1 MKRVL
6 LIVLCLGALGLSAVP
21 AMASS
26 PTNSA
31 YSGPGASQLTQVQT
45 QSPVTTT
52 KASDSSLPFTGLNL
66 AVVGLVAVVL
76 AGSGLI
82 LRRRSAADRK

>member
-6 LIVLCLGALGLSAVP
+6 LIMLCLGALCLSAAP
-21 AMASS
+21 AMAAA

-31 YSGPGASQLTQVQT
+31 YGGLGANQVSQVQST
-45 QSPVTTT
+45 
-52 KASDSSLPFTGLNL
+52 ASTASASAGTLPFTGLNL

-76 AGSGLI
+76 AGSGLV
-82 LRRRSAADRK
+82 LRHRSAADRK

>member
-6 LIVLCLGALGLSAVP
+6 LIMLCLGALCLSAAP

-31 YSGPGASQLTQVQT
+31 YSGSGATQISQVQT
-45 QSPVTTT
+45 PVTTST
-52 KASDSSLPFTGLNL
+52 SSLPFTGLNL

>member
-6 LIVLCLGALGLSAVP
+6 LIMLCLGALCLSAAP
-21 AMASS
+21 AMAS

-31 YSGPGASQLTQVQT
+31 YSGTGATQISQVQT
-45 QSPVTTT
+45 PAKS
-52 KASDSSLPFTGLNL
+52 SSSLPFTGLNL

>member
-6 LIVLCLGALGLSAVP
+6 LIMLCLGALCLSAAP
-21 AMASS
+21 ALAS

-31 YSGPGASQLTQVQT
+31 YSGTGATQISQVQT
-45 QSPVTTT
+45 AAKPSTS
-52 KASDSSLPFTGLNL
+52 ALPFTGLNL

-82 LRRRSAADRK
+82 LRHRSAADRK

>member
-6 LIVLCLGALGLSAVP
+6 LIMLCLGALCLSAAP
-21 AMASS
+21 AMAS

-31 YSGPGASQLTQVQT
+31 YSGTGATQISQVQST
-45 QSPVTTT
+45 AKPSTS
-52 KASDSSLPFTGLNL
+52 ALPFTGLNL

-76 AGSGLI
+76 AGSGLV
-82 LRRRSAADRK
+82 LRHRSASDRK

>member
-6 LIVLCLGALGLSAVP
+6 LIMLCLGALCLSAAP
-21 AMASS
+21 ALAS

-31 YSGPGASQLTQVQT
+31 YSGTGATQISQVQSVQT
-45 QSPVTTT
+45 AAKPSTS
-52 KASDSSLPFTGLNL
+52 ALPFTGLNL

-82 LRRRSAADRK
+82 LRHRSAADRK